1 MENVFADIR
10 YSLRQLRKSPGFAA
24 VAILSLALGIGATT
38 AMFSVID
45 AVLLKPLAYRESD
58 RVVLITEGATPIR
71 SDELI
76 TAIRSYTEVGTFA
89 SGLEDMAL
97 SGVGEPEVLKA
108 ARVSSNFLHI
118 LAVSP
123 LRGRSFLPE
132 EDKPGAPVVGM
143 ISAELWRRRFGR
155 DPLIIGKTVM
165 LAGTPH
171 TIIGVLPA
179 GFQFPI
185 SGADVWVTR
194 PSEWSVISPQT
205 RSISPILSVF
215 GRLKAHIDIR
225 QASSELA
232 VFNRQYAQAH
242 PEMLDAKPNSTDPV
256 RPLKDVLVSDMRPK
270 LWMLFGAVGFVLLIV
285 CANLA
290 GLLLARA
297 TSRSR
302 EFAVRAAIGAGRG
315 RIVGQLLAESLLLA
329 SVGGTLGIALAAV
342 SLRTIRSMTF
352 VELPRTG
359 EIRIDGAVFAFAVAL
374 SILTVVLFG
383 LVPSLAASKPDLA
396 GILRGSG
403 EAVSST
409 GERPLLRFGWRGL
422 LVVGQVALSIVLL
435 IGATLLIE
443 SLAHLYR
450 VDPGFQPASLLT
462 MQIALSPTRYDTDAK
477 KAAFYEELV
486 KRTQSLP
493 GIRSAAVTLT
503 LPMHDSWLGAPLDL
517 AGRPPVKFN
526 ERPIGIFQAITPGYF
541 HTLEIRLKRGRQFT
555 EHDSADA
562 VPVAIISE
570 SLARMFWPQYP
581 GGPDPIGQHI
591 LMGSNPLPEE
601 IVGISADVRQT
612 GRDQDPRPVVYFPCA
627 QKPQPSAMLAVRTT
641 GHPLLFAD
649 AVRGQVLAIDRD
661 QPVSAIASM
670 DELVE
675 ASEGQLRLMMTLLG
689 AFAGVAALL
698 AMIGLYG
705 VISYSVVRRTKELG
719 IRRALGAQPSH
730 ILSLMAG
737 QVVRLALTGV
747 VVGVCGAFV
756 LTRVLEDLLFQVRAT
771 DPSTFAGIS
780 ILFVLVALAASY
792 VPARR
797 AAKVDPMVALRY
809 E

>member
-38 AMFSVID
+38 AMFSVIH

-76 TAIRSYTEVGTFA
+76 TASRSYTEVGTVA

-118 LAVSP
+118 LAVRP

-165 LAGTPH
+165 LAGTSH

-329 SVGGTLGIALAAV
+329 SVGGALGTGLAAW
-342 SLRTIRSMTF
+342 SLRAIRRMIF
-352 VELPRTG
+352 VDLPRAG
-359 EIRIDGAVFAFAVAL
+359 EIHMDATVLGFAVAL
-374 SILTVVLFG
+374 SVGTGLLFG
-383 LVPSLAASKPDLA
+383 LVPAMAASRQDLA
-396 GILRGSG
+396 CVLRGSG
-403 EAVSST
+403 EATSAAGST
-409 GERPLLRFGWRGL
+409 RRLRFGPRGL
-422 LVVGQVALSIVLL
+422 LVAGQVALSIVLL
-435 IGATLLIE
+435 ISAALLIE
-443 SLAHLYR
+443 SLARVCR
-450 VDPGFQPASLLT
+450 VDPGFQTSHLLT
-462 MQIALSPTRYDTDAK
+462 MNIALPSARYDTDEK

-486 KRTQSLP
+486 EHAESVP
-493 GIRSAAVTLT
+493 GVRSAAVTLN
-503 LPMHDSWLGAPLDL
+503 LPMTDGWVGQPVQSAGTPPLRL
-517 AGRPPVKFN
+517 N
-526 ERPIGIFQAITPGYF
+526 ERP
-541 HTLEIRLKRGRQFT
+541 
-555 EHDSADA
+555 
-562 VPVAIISE
+562 
-570 SLARMFWPQYP
+570 
-581 GGPDPIGQHI
+581 
-591 LMGSNPLPEE
+591 
-601 IVGISADVRQT
+601 
-612 GRDQDPRPVVYFPCA
+612 
-627 QKPQPSAMLAVRTT
+627 
-641 GHPLLFAD
+641 
-649 AVRGQVLAIDRD
+649 
-661 QPVSAIASM
+661 
-670 DELVE
+670 
-675 ASEGQLRLMMTLLG
+675 
-689 AFAGVAALL
+689 
-698 AMIGLYG
+698 
-705 VISYSVVRRTKELG
+705 
-719 IRRALGAQPSH
+719 
-730 ILSLMAG
+730 
-737 QVVRLALTGV
+737 
-747 VVGVCGAFV
+747 
-756 LTRVLEDLLFQVRAT
+756 
-771 DPSTFAGIS
+771 
-780 ILFVLVALAASY
+780 
-792 VPARR
+792 
-797 AAKVDPMVALRY
+797 
-809 E
+809 

>member
-24 VAILSLALGIGATT
+24 LSILSLALGIGATT
-38 AMFSVID
+38 AMFSIID

-76 TAIRSYTEVGTFA
+76 TASRSYTELGTFA

-108 ARVSSNFLHI
+108 ARVSANFLRI

-396 GILRGSG
+396 GVLRGSG

-443 SLAHLYR
+443 SLAH
-450 VDPGFQPASLLT
+450 
-462 MQIALSPTRYDTDAK
+462 
-477 KAAFYEELV
+477 
-486 KRTQSLP
+486 
-493 GIRSAAVTLT
+493 
-503 LPMHDSWLGAPLDL
+503 
-517 AGRPPVKFN
+517 PPVFSQCK
-526 ERPIGIFQAITPGYF
+526 
-541 HTLEIRLKRGRQFT
+541 
-555 EHDSADA
+555 
-562 VPVAIISE
+562 
-570 SLARMFWPQYP
+570 SLCR
-581 GGPDPIGQHI
+581 
-591 LMGSNPLPEE
+591 
-601 IVGISADVRQT
+601 
-612 GRDQDPRPVVYFPCA
+612 
-627 QKPQPSAMLAVRTT
+627 
-641 GHPLLFAD
+641 
-649 AVRGQVLAIDRD
+649 
-661 QPVSAIASM
+661 
-670 DELVE
+670 
-675 ASEGQLRLMMTLLG
+675 
-689 AFAGVAALL
+689 
-698 AMIGLYG
+698 
-705 VISYSVVRRTKELG
+705 
-719 IRRALGAQPSH
+719 RRAMTQ
-730 ILSLMAG
+730 
-737 QVVRLALTGV
+737 
-747 VVGVCGAFV
+747 
-756 LTRVLEDLLFQVRAT
+756 TRRKPRSMKNSSNARSRCQG
-771 DPSTFAGIS
+771 FA
-780 ILFVLVALAASY
+780 A
-792 VPARR
+792 P
-797 AAKVDPMVALRY
+797 P
-809 E
+809 